1 MHSRKTY
8 IACKHTSCHAKSCKK
23 HEPPLHPEATCCAGG
38 EAEGYKCPVV
48 GRVLPPAGWYRFDRI
63 SRISSSPLTKASG
76 QRFDCMNSKCTEWE
90 EVGRAV
96 TAARSARFEHGEK
109 P

>member
-23 HEPPLHPEATCCAGG
+23 HESPLHSKATCGADG
-38 EAEGYKCPVV
+38 EAKGNECQVV

-76 QRFDCMNSKCTEWE
+76 AKDVLHMITLLDGIKALSE
-90 EVGRAV
+90 AI
-96 TAARSARFEHGEK
+96 
-109 P
+109 

>member
-1 MHSRKTY
+1 MHSRKAY

-23 HEPPLHPEATCCAGG
+23 HEPPLHPEATCGAGG

-76 QRFDCMNSKCTEWE
+76 AK
-90 EVGRAV
+90 V
-96 TAARSARFEHGEK
+96 
-109 P
+109 

>member
-1 MHSRKTY
+1 MVDCRKTY
-8 IACKHTSCHAKSCKK
+8 IACKHTSYHAKSCKK

-63 SRISSSPLTKASG
+63 SRIFSSPLTKASG
-76 QRFDCMNSKCTEWE
+76 AKDVLHMITLLDGIKALSE
-90 EVGRAV
+90 AI
-96 TAARSARFEHGEK
+96 
-109 P
+109 

>member
-1 MHSRKTY
+1 MHSRKAY
-8 IACKHTSCHAKSCKK
+8 IACKHTSYHAKSCKK

-76 QRFDCMNSKCTEWE
+76 AKDVLHMITLLDGIKALSE
-90 EVGRAV
+90 AI
-96 TAARSARFEHGEK
+96 
-109 P
+109 